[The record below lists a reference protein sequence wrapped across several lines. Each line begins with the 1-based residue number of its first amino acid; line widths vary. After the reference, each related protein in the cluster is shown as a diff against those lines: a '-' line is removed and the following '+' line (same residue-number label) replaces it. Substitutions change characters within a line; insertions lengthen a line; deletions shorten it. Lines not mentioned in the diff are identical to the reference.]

1 MAISKLRDDEGG
13 GEEIISEINIT
24 PLTDVFLVLLIIFM
38 VTSTALVQQALK
50 VNLPRSE
57 AGESVP
63 ESVTLTVTPDE
74 KIFLDG
80 KLVDRE
86 KLPGRLRAAVAK
98 TTHQLVIL
106 EGDKRVL
113 LGEAVSLLDVARRA
127 GAKKV
132 AVATRPPEGERRDRD

>member
-1 MAISKLRDDEGG
+1 MAVSKLTDDDAAGEG
-13 GEEIISEINIT
+13 IISEINIT

-63 ESVTLTVTPDE
+63 ESVTLTVTPDQ
-74 KIFLDG
+74 KIFIDG
-80 KLVDRE
+80 KLIDRE
-86 KLPGRLRAAVAK
+86 ALPQRLRAAVAR
-98 TTHQLVIL
+98 TTHRLVIL
-106 EGDKRVL
+106 EGDERVL
-113 LGEAVSLLDVARRA
+113 LGEAVNLLDLARQA

-132 AVATRPPEGERRDRD
+132 AVATRPPEGAPPDRP